1 MLICCVVFVLFR
13 LCFIW
18 LLSNRC
24 WFVVDD
30 DSKHMTAG
38 ASVSI
43 VDVER
48 IVMTLIAKVLTDGV
62 F

>member
-1 MLICCVVFVLFR
+1 
-13 LCFIW
+13 
-18 LLSNRC
+18 
-24 WFVVDD
+24 
-30 DSKHMTAG
+30 MTAG